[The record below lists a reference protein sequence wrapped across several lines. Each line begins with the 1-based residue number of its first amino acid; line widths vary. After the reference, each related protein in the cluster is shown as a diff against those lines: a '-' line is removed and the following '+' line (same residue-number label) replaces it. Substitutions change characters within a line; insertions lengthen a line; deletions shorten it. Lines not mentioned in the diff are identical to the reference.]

1 MHSRAYLLLEKEFM
15 EYQKANIFGIS
26 LSPVGDNMMEWIAEI
41 EGLKDSLW
49 EGAELQLSLQ
59 YNESYNNSPPSVTF
73 NTIPFHPNVDPRS
86 GRPCVDFLDD
96 PTKWDK
102 KLTMT
107 NILLS
112 IQVLLS
118 NPVLSNA
125 VNLEAAKM
133 LLNNYSLYRERV
145 IQCVRTSQH
154 LEAFAKSLE
163 ASAASTFKGTSD
175 ESWPP
180 SQARKITTI
189 SYEDY
194 YLTWF
199 KIATSKAAEDF
210 KAPVFEDP
218 DFIGNRYDW
227 MAVNVGKG
235 EWDENMHQFII
246 SKFIEKRK
254 KQRLIES
261 QSGSLHFLSPTP
273 ASGSQKSLASES
285 KKEYRSQKRSD
296 DIEQW
301 EKEAEDLV
309 IWSTSLDQ
317 GKWD

>member
-15 EYQKANIFGIS
+15 EYEKANIFGIS
-26 LSPVGDNMMEWIAEI
+26 LAPVGDNNMEWIAEI

-49 EGAELQLSLQ
+49 EGAELQLSLL
-59 YNESYNNSPPSVTF
+59 YNENYNNSPPSVIF

-107 NILLS
+107 SILLS

-118 NPVLSNA
+118 NPVLHNA

-133 LLNNYSLYRERV
+133 LQNNYSLYRKRV

-154 LEAFAKSLE
+154 LEAFARNLEKSP
-163 ASAASTFKGTSD
+163 FKGPSD

-180 SQARKITTI
+180 SQTRKITTI

-218 DFIGNRYDW
+218 DFIGNRYEW
-227 MAVNVGKG
+227 MAMNVGKG
-235 EWDENMHQFII
+235 EWDENMHRVII
-246 SKFIEKRK
+246 SEVIERHK
-254 KQRLIES
+254 KQKLIES
-261 QSGSLHFLSPTP
+261 RSGSLHFLSPTP
-273 ASGSQKSLASES
+273 ASGSQRSSASES
-285 KKEYRSQKRSD
+285 KKEDRHRYGSYG
-296 DIEQW
+296 IEQW
-301 EKEAEDLV
+301 EKEAEDLL
-309 IWSTSLDQ
+309 IWSTNLDQ
-317 GKWD
+317 EKMGLN